1 MKIIIHPKYRYL
13 YSYIQRVVSG
23 YYTTEESF
31 CNSRN
36 VVEKITIDGKEFV
49 LKRYKRPTILNCIVY
64 TFFRKSKARRAYEN
78 ALRLLENGINTPFPV
93 AYIEKRRYGLFH
105 TGYLITE
112 YMNLSTLAQLKTVS
126 LSADERYKL
135 DNDLIEFVVLLQDK
149 GIQPLDFNP
158 ANILYRYNE
167 CSASFSFALVDI
179 NRMRFGK
186 VHLYKDAMRAF
197 EQFQIA
203 TDKFYYFLSLY
214 SANRNL
220 DKDRCVYEFLKIRLR
235 NRYKHFIK
243 GKLKRC
249 LNIQVKLVVR

>member
-1 MKIIIHPKYRYL
+1 M
-13 YSYIQRVVSG
+13 
-23 YYTTEESF
+23 
-31 CNSRN
+31 
-36 VVEKITIDGKEFV
+36 
-49 LKRYKRPTILNCIVY
+49 
-64 TFFRKSKARRAYEN
+64 
-78 ALRLLENGINTPFPV
+78 
-93 AYIEKRRYGLFH
+93 
-105 TGYLITE
+105 
-112 YMNLSTLAQLKTVS
+112 
-126 LSADERYKL
+126 SADERYKL
-135 DNDLIEFVVLLQDK
+135 DNDLIEFVVLLQDN

-203 TDKFYYFLSLY
+203 TDKLYYFLSLY

-249 LNIQVKLVVR
+249 LNIQV